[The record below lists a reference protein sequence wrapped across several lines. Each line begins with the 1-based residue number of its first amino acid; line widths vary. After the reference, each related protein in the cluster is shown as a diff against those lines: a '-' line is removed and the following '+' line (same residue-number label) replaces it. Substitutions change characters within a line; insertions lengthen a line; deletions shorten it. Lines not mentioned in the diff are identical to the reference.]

1 MTALRRAFTPALV
14 RVLLL
19 TALVAGLTGLGSTV
33 AAPRA
38 KAAAPSAAVVL
49 GTKAV
54 QIAKTKKGTPYG
66 YGAAGP
72 TRFDCSGYTRWVFAR
87 LGKRLPHSSQGQQR
101 ATVPV
106 PSSRR
111 QSGDLVFFGSRGH
124 VYHVGIYAGGN
135 RIWHSPK
142 AGDRVRLARIWTSRV
157 SYGRVR

>member
-1 MTALRRAFTPALV
+1 MTAMRRALTPALV

-19 TALVAGLTGLGSTV
+19 ATLLAGLTGLGSTV

-38 KAAAPSAAVVL
+38 AAAAPSAALVL

-54 QIAKTKKGTPYG
+54 QIARTEKGTPYR
-66 YGAAGP
+66 YGGTTP
-72 TRFDCSGYTRWVFAR
+72 RGFDCSGYTRWVFAH
-87 LGKRLPHSSQGQQR
+87 LGKRLPHSSRGQQR

-106 PSSRR
+106 PASRR
-111 QSGDLVFFGSRGH
+111 QVGDLVFFGSRGR

-142 AGDRVRLARIWTSRV
+142 AGDRVRLASIWTSRV
-157 SYGRVR
+157 TYGRVR